1 MEEKHEQKLIES
13 IKELAEMTERLRSE
27 SYLQI
32 IDSKRKFLWYN
43 FLTGAAKGLGFIVGS
58 TLLLALF
65 LWIAS
70 QLLSVPIIGEW
81 VADLINYVEKA
92 RLR

>member
-13 IKELAEMTERLRSE
+13 IEELAEMVKRLRSE
-27 SYLQI
+27 SYLQV
-32 IDSKRKFLWYN
+32 IDNKRKFLWYN
-43 FLTGAAKGLGFIVGS
+43 FLTGAAKGLGFVVGS

-65 LWIAS
+65 LWVAS
-70 QLLSVPIIGEW
+70 QLLSVPVIGEW
-81 VADLINYVEKA
+81 VADVINYVEKA